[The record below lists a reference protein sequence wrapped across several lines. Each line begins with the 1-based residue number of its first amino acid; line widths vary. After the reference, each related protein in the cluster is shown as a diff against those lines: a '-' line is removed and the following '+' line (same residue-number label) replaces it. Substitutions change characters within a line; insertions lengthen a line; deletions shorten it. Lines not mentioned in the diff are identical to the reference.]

1 MAASSHR
8 EQHEHLFKTLDSI
21 KKPRVMWV
29 SAWLIMFSIA
39 MVAAFLAF
47 APWVQTAAGSGRIIA
62 LDPNDRLQEINAL
75 VSGRIQNW
83 FVRDGSRVK
92 VGDPIARIIDND
104 PQLLE
109 RLEQERGQL
118 SSQMEAAEAA
128 MTTAEIDYRRTQA
141 LLDEGL
147 AAQRDLEQARIRV
160 QERRARVAAAAAALT
175 RAEVRLS
182 RDSVQVVRA
191 PRDGVILQVNAG
203 DSATFVNAGDAL
215 ASFVPADAGRAVE
228 LYIDGRDSALIHPGA
243 EVTLQFE
250 GWPVVQFS
258 GWPSIAVGVFD
269 GIVLNVD
276 PSAQTDGRFRVIISE
291 HPDSERGWPDSNV
304 LRYGAK
310 ARGWV
315 LLERVS
321 VGFEIWRQ
329 VNNFPPEFPA
339 RAPAPSF

>member
-8 EQHEHLFKTLDSI
+8 EQHAHLFRSLDSI
-21 KKPRVMWV
+21 WKPRVMWITGWIIIA
-29 SAWLIMFSIA
+29 SLIM
-39 MVAAFLAF
+39 VVCFLVF
-47 APWVQTAAGSGRIIA
+47 APWVQTAAGSGRVIA

-75 VSGRIQNW
+75 VSGRIQQW

-104 PQLLE
+104 PQLIE
-109 RLEQERGQL
+109 RLQQEKEQL
-118 SSQMEAAEAA
+118 SAQLQAAESA

-147 AAQRDLEQARIRV
+147 AAQREFEQARIRFE
-160 QERRARVAAAAAALT
+160 ERKASVAAAAAALT

-182 RDSVQVVRA
+182 RGSVQLVRA

-203 DSATFVNAGDAL
+203 DSATFVSAGDPL

-228 LYIDGRDSALIHPGA
+228 LFIDGRDSALIYPGA
-243 EVTLQFE
+243 RVTLQFE

-269 GIVLNVD
+269 GVVVNVD
-276 PSAQTDGRFRVIISE
+276 PSAQPDGRFRVIISE
-291 HPDSERGWPDSNV
+291 HPEAERAWPDSNV
-304 LRYGAK
+304 LRYGAN

-339 RAPAPSF
+339 HAPPPTF